1 MVSIKKRKFI
11 SVHAL
16 TVFFM
21 SLSCGPLRAGDNSW
35 AAWAFNSI
43 VTPVVTGISLGAGI
57 VGLVRLTG
65 THTKVSGAVAEA
77 KNDFKAT
84 GEETVGD
91 MKKVF
96 FGVKDVPQTAEE
108 IKKVQEEDKKGVIKK
123 TEEAVEKKTDEALNK
138 VKGVFFGVKEEPK
151 TPEEAQKAEEDG
163 RKGVIKKMEE
173 AVEDRLGKATDK
185 VGQIV
190 TEKGKELVT
199 KGEAAALKVI
209 DDTTQKLPGVAAN
222 VLRVGAEYVR
232 DDINNNGSIL
242 QGIKA
247 FARGSRHFVWEW
259 GKAAIP
265 ITFALATTIFATKI
279 LWEHISRQLQKPRIV
294 TEYYRKRWWSGKKN
308 GSSIKMILPK
318 ALKERLYDLIKEA
331 RAIRLAV
338 KAGRRG
344 MQYRNIVLFGPPGT
358 GKTMFAR
365 KFARE
370 SGMDFAVI
378 PAAALFQKGA
388 GIQAVQE
395 LFAWARASKNG
406 LCLFFDEAGAM
417 FVDRLLMDQADENYG
432 VLNYL
437 LTELGEA
444 SDKFVVIVTTNYL
457 AKLDKTME
465 RRFGEAIELTL
476 PGFDERIAAL
486 KLYRNS
492 ILFGEMNSA
501 QYVQNAKK
509 VLTDEKL
516 NSIAEM
522 TDGFCYDDFQKMMN
536 AIRVHPRAQ
545 AGPTEALVDQIVE
558 NYIAKKEA
566 FASPDKG
573 VEGIVDVAPGI
584 CDGTPSSA
592 SAISA
597 SEALIHDPLYIPGI
611 LNYSI

>member
-1 MVSIKKRKFI
+1 MVFIKKRTFI
-11 SVHAL
+11 SVH
-16 TVFFM
+16 TVIVFFM
-21 SLSCGPLRAGDNSW
+21 SLSFGPVQAGDNSF
-35 AAWAFNSI
+35 AGWAFENI
-43 VTPVVTGISLGAGI
+43 INPAVRGISLGAGFG
-57 VGLVRLTG
+57 GLVWLTG
-65 THTKVSGAVAEA
+65 AHKKLSGAVAEA
-77 KNDFKAT
+77 KNELKDT
-84 GEETVGD
+84 GQETVNE
-91 MKKVF
+91 MKKVAKETVSEF
-96 FGVKDVPQTAEE
+96 KAVSKKAALDMQEGVKHE
-108 IKKVQEEDKKGVIKK
+108 IQNAATG
-123 TEEAVEKKTDEALNK
+123 AVKL
-138 VKGVFFGVKEEPK
+138 VKNE
-151 TPEEAQKAEEDG
+151 
-163 RKGVIKKMEE
+163 
-173 AVEDRLGKATDK
+173 
-185 VGQIV
+185 
-190 TEKGKELVT
+190 GKELVEVAG
-199 KGEAAALKVI
+199 KKSNEIVDKASESIPKAARTVVSDMAAKMPELTNQGFEYLRDNATPDKPVGQALNA
-209 DDTTQKLPGVAAN
+209 VA
-222 VLRVGAEYVR
+222 
-232 DDINNNGSIL
+232 
-242 QGIKA
+242 KA
-247 FARGSRHFVWEW
+247 SKQFVWEW

-308 GSSIKMILPK
+308 GPSIKMIFPK

-395 LFAWARASKNG
+395 LFAWARTSKNG
-406 LCLFFDEAGAM
+406 LCLFFDEADAM
-417 FVDRLLMDQADENYG
+417 FVDRSLMDQADENYG

-444 SDKFVVIVTTNYL
+444 SDKFVVIATTNYL

-476 PGFDERIAAL
+476 PGFDERVAAL

-492 ILFGEMNSA
+492 ILFGEMNSV

-509 VLTDEKL
+509 VVTDEKL
-516 NSIAEM
+516 LSIAHM

-573 VEGIVDVAPGI
+573 VDLDATSMDDLETEAERAEHH
-584 CDGTPSSA
+584 A
-592 SAISA
+592 SKINQA
-597 SEALIHDPLYIPGI
+597 S
-611 LNYSI
+611 